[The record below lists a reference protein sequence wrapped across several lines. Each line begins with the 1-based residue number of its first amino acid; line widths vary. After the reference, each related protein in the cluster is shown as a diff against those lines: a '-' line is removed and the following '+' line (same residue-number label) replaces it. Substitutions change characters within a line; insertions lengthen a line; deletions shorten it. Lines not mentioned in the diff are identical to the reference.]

1 MSADSETQ
9 HQNPAGE
16 AGQQA
21 AAESRPPIRRAASG
35 RMLAGVAA
43 GLARTFGV
51 DVNIIRIGFAVLAI
65 LGIAGSSLGIGGI
78 PLYLAGIPLYLACW
92 LLIPEEG
99 QEHSIAAHLLSSV
112 HSRSSR

>member
-1 MSADSETQ
+1 MSTDSDTQ
-9 HQNPAGE
+9 ESFTPD

-21 AAESRPPIRRAASG
+21 GTNTRPPMRRAANG

-43 GLARTFGV
+43 GLSRHFGV

-65 LGIAGSSLGIGGI
+65 LGLIGNSLGVAGI

-99 QEHSIAAHLLSSV
+99 NEHSIAAHLLSSTRSD
-112 HSRSSR
+112 SR